1 MVECC
6 PTDAGVDMSYIVYCL
21 ACGNEQA
28 PGALRCENCA
38 GSLGFRYE
46 RSFDVDPRFP
56 DSMWRYWKYLP
67 VTAPDQI
74 VTLAEG
80 ATPLLRS
87 RAIGTPQLWFKDE
100 TRNPTGSHK
109 DRALAVA
116 VTHARAI
123 KRPLSV
129 VVSSGSTGISNAAL
143 SVRAGIHPVVVVAG
157 SIPDERIYPAFA
169 LGATIVQVDAD
180 VDSVVEYIARLGAS
194 GEVYVSSTARSSN
207 PYQAE
212 GPKTIAYEVVEQL
225 GEVPDWVVV
234 PVGGGGTVAGIWRGF
249 QELLRVGR
257 IERTPHLLGVVAAG
271 YDAIAQAMAGQISDP
286 SDVYP
291 RSYAGPPTLLVKI
304 AHAFPPDGVEAAE
317 ALRDSGGEAI
327 VVDESEALA
336 AQARLGSEEG
346 LYVEPS
352 SAVAL
357 AGLERA
363 RQSSLIDDD
372 AMVVMIL
379 TGSGFRENFVTS
391 PRRPLD
397 RMVVSIDDI
406 PSVLGVIGGKV
417 TQ

>member
-1 MVECC
+1 
-6 PTDAGVDMSYIVYCL
+6 MSYLVYCL
-21 ACGNEQA
+21 GCGNEQA
-28 PGALRCENCA
+28 LGALRCGNCG
-38 GSLGFRYE
+38 GSLSFQYE
-46 RSFDVDPRFP
+46 RTFDVDPRFP

-67 VTAPDQI
+67 VMSPDEI

-80 ATPLLRS
+80 GTPLLRS
-87 RAIGTPQLWFKDE
+87 RAIGTPRLWFKDE

-116 VTHARAI
+116 VTHARATG
-123 KRPLSV
+123 RPLSV

-143 SVRAGIHPVVVVAG
+143 SARAGIHPVVVVARDV
-157 SIPDERIYPAFA
+157 PEERIYPAFA
-169 LGATIVQVDAD
+169 LGATIVQVDSD
-180 VDSVVEYIARLGAS
+180 VDSVVEHIGQLGAS

-212 GPKTIAYEVVEQL
+212 GPKTIAYEIIEQL

-257 IERTPHLLGVVAAG
+257 AERTPRLLGVVAAG
-271 YDAIAQAMAGQISDP
+271 YDAIARAMAEQIPDP
-286 SDVYP
+286 GDVYP
-291 RSYAGPPTLLVKI
+291 KSYSAPQTLLVKI
-304 AHAFPPDGVEAAE
+304 AHVFPPDGVEAIE

-327 VVDESEALA
+327 VVDDSAALT
-336 AQARLGSEEG
+336 AQAWLGSEEG

-352 SAVAL
+352 SAATL

-372 AMVVMIL
+372 ATVVMIL
-379 TGSGFRENFVTS
+379 SGSGFRESFVTS

-397 RMVVSIDDI
+397 RIAVSIDDM
-406 PSVLGVIGGKV
+406 PAVLGAIEGKV
-417 TQ
+417 TR

>member
-1 MVECC
+1 MAECC
-6 PTDAGVDMSYIVYCL
+6 PTDAEAGLSYIVYCL
-21 ACGNEQA
+21 DCGNEQP
-28 PGALRCENCA
+28 PGALRCGNCA
-38 GSLGFRYE
+38 GSLSFHYE
-46 RSFDVDPRFP
+46 RAFDVDPRFS

-67 VTAPDQI
+67 VTTPDQI

-80 ATPLLRS
+80 GTPLLRS
-87 RAIGTPQLWFKDE
+87 RAIGTPRLWFKDE

-123 KRPLSV
+123 KKPLSV
-129 VVSSGSTGISNAAL
+129 VVSSGSTGISNAAM
-143 SVRAGIHPVVVVAG
+143 SARAGIRAVVVVAG
-157 SIPDERIYPAFA
+157 DIPDERMYPAFA
-169 LGATIVQVDAD
+169 LGATIVQVDSD
-180 VDSVVEYIARLGAS
+180 VDSVIEGVGRLGAS

-212 GPKTIAYEVVEQL
+212 GPKTIAYEMVEQL

-257 IERTPHLLGVVAAG
+257 VERTPHLLGVVAAG
-271 YDAIAQAMAGQISDP
+271 YDAIARAMAEQISDP

-291 RSYAGPPTLLVKI
+291 KSYVGPSTLLVKI
-304 AHAFPPDGVEAAE
+304 AHVFPPDGVEAVE
-317 ALRDSGGEAI
+317 ALRDSGGATI
-327 VVDESEALA
+327 VVDETKALA
-336 AQARLGSEEG
+336 AQARLGCEEG

-352 SAVAL
+352 SAATL

-363 RQSSLIDDD
+363 RESSLIDDD

-379 TGSGFRENFVTS
+379 SGSGFRESFVSS
-391 PRRPLD
+391 PRRPLE
-397 RMVVSIDDI
+397 RMVVAIDDM
-406 PSVLGVIGGKV
+406 PAVLGVIDGKV
-417 TQ
+417 AH